1 MITNADITIYHETY
15 NKETRLKEWTS
26 RQYPGVNWYGKQAV
40 SVGDTGLNTAD
51 SYIVR
56 IPTEETI
63 VISNGDLVVKGLV
76 TDQITGPSQL
86 TGKYECF
93 VVIRFRKQGGS
104 KMKIIQNLADP
115 SRYSIKC
122 PYAMT
127 PTRVVVHNT
136 ANDAPAANEI
146 AYMIRNDNEVSF
158 HYAVDDQEVVQGV
171 PENRNTWNAGDG
183 NGKGNREGIAVEI
196 CYSLSGG
203 EKFTKAEQNA
213 AEFIASILKRY
224 GWGMDRVT
232 KHQDYNGKYCPHRT
246 LDLGWDRFL
255 KMVEAHLN
263 GDKPAPSPTPAPAP
277 EPAKTVDV
285 YYRVRTK
292 ADGWLPEVK
301 NLEDYAGFTGAVTD
315 VAVRVSAGSVK
326 YRVHIKG
333 GNWLPY
339 VTGCNINDAVNGYAG
354 NGLEIDAV
362 EVYYYTPDSIRPY
375 KKAKY
380 RVAPVGGSYYPWQYD
395 NETGNGQDGYAGAF
409 GNAIGKLQIVIE

>member
-1 MITNADITIYHETY
+1 
-15 NKETRLKEWTS
+15 
-26 RQYPGVNWYGKQAV
+26 
-40 SVGDTGLNTAD
+40 
-51 SYIVR
+51 
-56 IPTEETI
+56 
-63 VISNGDLVVKGLV
+63 
-76 TDQITGPSQL
+76 
-86 TGKYECF
+86 
-93 VVIRFRKQGGS
+93 
-104 KMKIIQNLADP
+104 MKIIQNLADP
-115 SRYSIKC
+115 SRYAVKC
-122 PYAMT
+122 PYAMA

-136 ANDAPAANEI
+136 ANDAPAANDI

-158 HYAVDDQEVVQGV
+158 HYAVDDQEVVQGI

-203 EKFTKAEQNA
+203 EKFTKAEENA

-224 GWGMDRVT
+224 GWGMDKVT
-232 KHQDYNGKYCPHRT
+232 KHQDYNGKKCPHRT

-263 GDKPAPSPTPAPAP
+263 GDKPAPPPTP
-277 EPAKTVDV
+277 EPVKMVDV

-315 VAVRVSAGSVK
+315 AAIRVSAGSVK

-333 GNWLPY
+333 GKWLPC
-339 VTGCNINDAVNGYAG
+339 VTGCNINDGTNGYAG
-354 NGLEIDAV
+354 NGLEIDAI
-362 EVYYYTPDSIRPY
+362 EVYYYTPDNIRPY

-409 GNAIGKLQIVIE
+409 GNAIAKLQIVIE